1 MGEKLIDLLGKI
13 VTGPK
18 SRIFWA
24 FVIVAL
30 VVGIIIFP
38 YIDANYLYYD
48 RIERRINNLQALV
61 DLTGIPLQE
70 NEDLYAEYESIIE
83 EMESAREKALS
94 NTTNNKDTI
103 QDRRVKFLSGAG
115 LWYIVALMVLITKKK
130 AEKWSFKRI
139 FNNFCSTVLCVG
151 IGSGIGWVFTLIPTL
166 GLVGVNVGLT
176 IILEV
181 IVLWL
186 LIEKPKK

>member
-130 AEKWSFKRI
+130 TEKWSFKRI

>member
-1 MGEKLIDLLGKI
+1 MGEKLIDLLEKI

-130 AEKWSFKRI
+130 TEKWSFKRI

>member
-30 VVGIIIFP
+30 VIGIIIFP
-38 YIDANYLYYD
+38 YIDANFLYYD

-130 AEKWSFKRI
+130 TEKWSFKKI
-139 FNNFCSTVLCVG
+139 FNNFCSTVLCLG

>member
-38 YIDANYLYYD
+38 HIDANYLYYD

-130 AEKWSFKRI
+130 TEKWSFKRI

>member
-1 MGEKLIDLLGKI
+1 MVKNVRNFIDSQKNMNSEFLDAKKTRFPSKSGLFGGDKRDRTADLLN
-13 VTGPK
+13 
-18 SRIFWA
+18 A
-24 FVIVAL
+24 
-30 VVGIIIFP
+30 
-38 YIDANYLYYD
+38 
-48 RIERRINNLQALV
+48 
-61 DLTGIPLQE
+61 
-70 NEDLYAEYESIIE
+70 
-83 EMESAREKALS
+83 
-94 NTTNNKDTI
+94 I

-130 AEKWSFKRI
+130 TEKWSFKRI

>member
-130 AEKWSFKRI
+130 TEKWSFKRI

-186 LIEKPKK
+186 LIERPKK

>member
-70 NEDLYAEYESIIE
+70 NEYLYAEYESIIE

-130 AEKWSFKRI
+130 TEKWSFKRI

>member
-94 NTTNNKDTI
+94 NTANNKDTI

-130 AEKWSFKRI
+130 TEKWSFKRI

>member
-1 MGEKLIDLLGKI
+1 M
-13 VTGPK
+13 
-18 SRIFWA
+18 
-24 FVIVAL
+24 
-30 VVGIIIFP
+30 
-38 YIDANYLYYD
+38 
-48 RIERRINNLQALV
+48 QALV

-130 AEKWSFKRI
+130 TEKWSFKRI

>member
-61 DLTGIPLQE
+61 DLTEIPLQE

-94 NTTNNKDTI
+94 NTANNKDTI

-130 AEKWSFKRI
+130 TEKWSFKRI

>member
-30 VVGIIIFP
+30 VIGIIIFP

-48 RIERRINNLQALV
+48 RIERRINNLQTLV

-83 EMESAREKALS
+83 EMGSAREKALS
-94 NTTNNKDTI
+94 NTTNNIDTI

-130 AEKWSFKRI
+130 TEKWSFKKI
-139 FNNFCSTVLCVG
+139 FNNFCSTVLCLG

>member
-30 VVGIIIFP
+30 VIGIIIFP

-48 RIERRINNLQALV
+48 RIERRINNLQTLV

-70 NEDLYAEYESIIE
+70 NKDLFAEYESIIE
-83 EMESAREKALS
+83 EMGSAREKALS
-94 NTTNNKDTI
+94 NTVMK
-103 QDRRVKFLSGAG
+103 
-115 LWYIVALMVLITKKK
+115 
-130 AEKWSFKRI
+130 
-139 FNNFCSTVLCVG
+139 
-151 IGSGIGWVFTLIPTL
+151 
-166 GLVGVNVGLT
+166 
-176 IILEV
+176 
-181 IVLWL
+181 
-186 LIEKPKK
+186 

>member
-1 MGEKLIDLLGKI
+1 MGEKLIDLLEKI

-130 AEKWSFKRI
+130 TEKWYFKRI

>member
-1 MGEKLIDLLGKI
+1 M
-13 VTGPK
+13 
-18 SRIFWA
+18 
-24 FVIVAL
+24 
-30 VVGIIIFP
+30 
-38 YIDANYLYYD
+38 
-48 RIERRINNLQALV
+48 QALV

-83 EMESAREKALS
+83 EMESAQEKALS

-130 AEKWSFKRI
+130 TEKWSFKRI

-151 IGSGIGWVFTLIPTL
+151 IGSGIGWV
-166 GLVGVNVGLT
+166 
-176 IILEV
+176 
-181 IVLWL
+181 L
-186 LIEKPKK
+186 L